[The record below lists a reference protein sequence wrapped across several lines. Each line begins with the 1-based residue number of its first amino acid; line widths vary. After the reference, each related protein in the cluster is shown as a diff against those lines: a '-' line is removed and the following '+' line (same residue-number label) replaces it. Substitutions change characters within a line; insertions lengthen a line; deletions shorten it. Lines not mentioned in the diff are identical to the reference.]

1 MRIIGHQRLLLQET
15 WQHEYKQLKNIT
27 IVADLKSI
35 SLFPRALIVAFLFHN
50 NDLYCIA
57 QVKLLRLGG
66 VCVYVLVT
74 QSCPTLQPHGL

>member
-50 NDLYCIA
+50 NDLKEA
-57 QVKLLRLGG
+57 NQEQGEQVLTIFFG
-66 VCVYVLVT
+66 
-74 QSCPTLQPHGL
+74 P